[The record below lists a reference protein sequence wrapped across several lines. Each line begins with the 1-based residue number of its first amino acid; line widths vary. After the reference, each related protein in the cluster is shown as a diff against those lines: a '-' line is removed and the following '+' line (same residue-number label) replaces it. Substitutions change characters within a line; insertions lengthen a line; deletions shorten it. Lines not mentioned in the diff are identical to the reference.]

1 MHVLETLLF
10 KFGIKDIV
18 AQNFGDTYNI
28 QAARWEDNGLPLTRD
43 ELMDINDYMKELM
56 EEV

>member
-1 MHVLETLLF
+1 MHVLEKLLF

-28 QAARWEDNGLPLTRD
+28 QAARWEDTGDVLTRD
-43 ELMDINDYMKELM
+43 ELLDINDYVKDLM